1 MSNANLMREV
11 KLYDDHHEREQM
23 ENMSELF
30 AVLSALE
37 SLEKMFS
44 KDQVTADDYK
54 TECFKLLD
62 HYKVRIIFLPF
73 LFQYS
78 SFFLFLIY
86 SQGCDAISTW
96 NRG

>member
-1 MSNANLMREV
+1 MREV
-11 KLYDDHHEREQM
+11 KLYDNHHEREQM

-62 HYKVRIIFLPF
+62 HYKVRIIFFTILISVF
-73 LFQYS
+73 V
-78 SFFLFLIY
+78 LFLIFNFFLNLF
-86 SQGCDAISTW
+86 SRLRCD
-96 NRG
+96 